1 MNRVGYFLRRPALL
15 LSLLFILL
23 VVMSAL
29 FAPWLTPFDPDEQFV
44 EGLSLEGAPL
54 SPNSTY
60 WLGTDL
66 LGRDLFSRLIYGAR
80 TSLLIGV
87 VANGTAVL
95 IGVLV
100 GLSAGY
106 LQGRIGGLLMRF
118 TDLMMAFPA
127 LLLAIALAAIF
138 QPSVWIVS
146 LVIAMVNWVQIAR
159 VIYAETSITAV
170 ARRWRRLATLAVG
183 NRRRSAGRLPHPQRR
198 SQPSATGRWL
208 PAHAEYP
215 KRGGC
220 AF

>member
-29 FAPWLTPFDPDEQFV
+29 FAPAHPFDPDEQFV
-44 EGLSLEGAPL
+44 EGLSPEGAPL

-95 IGVLV
+95 IGV
-100 GLSAGY
+100 
-106 LQGRIGGLLMRF
+106 
-118 TDLMMAFPA
+118 
-127 LLLAIALAAIF
+127 
-138 QPSVWIVS
+138 W
-146 LVIAMVNWVQIAR
+146 
-159 VIYAETSITAV
+159 
-170 ARRWRRLATLAVG
+170 
-183 NRRRSAGRLPHPQRR
+183 
-198 SQPSATGRWL
+198 
-208 PAHAEYP
+208 
-215 KRGGC
+215 
-220 AF
+220 

>member
-23 VVMSAL
+23 VVMSAVCPL
-29 FAPWLTPFDPDEQFV
+29 AHPFDPDEQFV

-95 IGVLV
+95 IGV
-100 GLSAGY
+100 
-106 LQGRIGGLLMRF
+106 
-118 TDLMMAFPA
+118 
-127 LLLAIALAAIF
+127 
-138 QPSVWIVS
+138 W
-146 LVIAMVNWVQIAR
+146 
-159 VIYAETSITAV
+159 
-170 ARRWRRLATLAVG
+170 
-183 NRRRSAGRLPHPQRR
+183 
-198 SQPSATGRWL
+198 
-208 PAHAEYP
+208 
-215 KRGGC
+215 
-220 AF
+220 

>member
-146 LVIAMVNWVQIAR
+146 W
-159 VIYAETSITAV
+159 
-170 ARRWRRLATLAVG
+170 
-183 NRRRSAGRLPHPQRR
+183 
-198 SQPSATGRWL
+198 
-208 PAHAEYP
+208 
-215 KRGGC
+215 
-220 AF
+220 

>member
-127 LLLAIALAAIF
+127 LLLAIALTIDCFPLFNLQRGAG
-138 QPSVWIVS
+138 
-146 LVIAMVNWVQIAR
+146 LR
-159 VIYAETSITAV
+159 DDRD
-170 ARRWRRLATLAVG
+170 RRPRLGLHG
-183 NRRRSAGRLPHPQRR
+183 PCGL
-198 SQPSATGRWL
+198 
-208 PAHAEYP
+208 
-215 KRGGC
+215 
-220 AF
+220 

>member
-146 LVIAMVNWVQIAR
+146 LVIDPRDEAEFAPGHVLFFERNVVHALPTLLEEPVIFLSLASPRRDPEDITFVDPKDGTAR
-159 VIYAETSITAV
+159 TFM
-170 ARRWRRLATLAVG
+170 AR
-183 NRRRSAGRLPHPQRR
+183 NNESA
-198 SQPSATGRWL
+198 
-208 PAHAEYP
+208 
-215 KRGGC
+215 
-220 AF
+220 